1 MTLHVALLSVRGL
14 GLYHYTLLNGNRA
27 MYVLFTRYHGLL
39 LYRGLRVS
47 RPSCVL
53 TKSKAVPSNVE
64 YDASQQEDTL
74 FVVRE
79 LIDGEVLL

>member
-1 MTLHVALLSVRGL
+1 MPLAGYNIEREPGDVRIV
-14 GLYHYTLLNGNRA
+14 YSISR
-27 MYVLFTRYHGLL
+27 LL

-64 YDASQQEDTL
+64 NDASQQEDTL
-74 FVVRE
+74 FVVRK